1 MARLVYRQIHYIHF
15 SRGRILAVDSKL
27 DVLGA
32 IDIGQTIDYTLGI
45 SRILAFTI
53 QLLSRALFQ
62 QK

>member
-15 SRGRILAVDSKL
+15 LRGRILAVDSTL